1 MIKKV
6 LLGVGALGA
15 VAALVAGIWF
25 LQLIAPGEVSNE
37 LPVAPTLAVAT
48 PTTAVVPV
56 APATPTAAAG
66 SETPT
71 TGPGAPDD
79 PPSPTLPPPDPP
91 APQAARVYRIDPTQS
106 EASYSV
112 EEVFFD
118 VRGLV
123 TAVGRTRAVAGDILI
138 DRGNLAASQVGEIV
152 VDISQLRSDEPSRD
166 NAIRNRW
173 LESRRYPHA
182 RFQNAVPGGL
192 PASVTDGVPFTFQM
206 TGDLTVRTATA
217 PVTWVVTA
225 TLEGETLRG
234 TATTPVKMTQFGFD
248 PPQLM
253 DLRVEDDV
261 RLTLDFVALATD
273 AGSATPTVAP
283 TPIAAEPPPAG
294 MRDCAPTPSEEGRPN
309 YRPNAPP
316 RTSVGAG
323 HVLQGV
329 VRSSTGCA
337 PLAGAQ
343 LEFWLTNPAGAY
355 DDDHRATLFAD
366 AGGAF
371 RFESNLPGAYGG
383 GSPHIHFVVTAANH
397 RDLVLTHLLADGQT
411 EQTLDLVLA
420 PTTP

>member
-15 VAALVAGIWF
+15 VMVLVAGIWF
-25 LQLIAPGEVSNE
+25 LQLIAPGEVSNAP
-37 LPVAPTLAVAT
+37 PVAPTLAVAT
-48 PTTAVVPV
+48 PTAAPV
-56 APATPTAAAG
+56 AAAPATPTAPLAAG
-66 SETPT
+66 QETPT
-71 TGPGAPDD
+71 TGASAPDD
-79 PPSPTLPPPDPP
+79 PLSPTLPPTAPSAPP
-91 APQAARVYRIDPTQS
+91 AARVYRIDPTQS

-173 LESRRYPHA
+173 LESRRYPYA
-182 RFQNAVPGGL
+182 RFQNAVPSGL
-192 PASVTDGVPFTFQM
+192 PAAVTDGVPFTFQM

-225 TLEGETLRG
+225 TLEGDTLRG
-234 TATTPVKMTQFGFD
+234 TATTPVKMTQFGFN

-273 AGSATPTVAP
+273 AGSATPTAAA
-283 TPIAAEPPPAG
+283 TAALAAEPPPAG
-294 MRDCAPTPSEEGRPN
+294 MRAGAPTPSEQDRPN
-309 YRPNAPP
+309 YRPNAPQ
-316 RTSVGAG
+316 RTSVGTG
-323 HVLQGV
+323 HVLQG
-329 VRSSTGCA
+329 TWL
-337 PLAGAQ
+337 LAGA
-343 LEFWLTNPAGAY
+343 GAASCPGCP
-355 DDDHRATLFAD
+355 RA
-366 AGGAF
+366 
-371 RFESNLPGAYGG
+371 
-383 GSPHIHFVVTAANH
+383 
-397 RDLVLTHLLADGQT
+397 
-411 EQTLDLVLA
+411 
-420 PTTP
+420 